1 VNEQTV
7 RLSVDLGRGLVLPN
21 PVLAASGTF
30 GYGPEYAPFIDVSK
44 LGGIIV
50 KTLTLE
56 PRDGNPAPRI
66 AETSAGMLN
75 AIGLENVGI
84 ETFLDERLPEAKQY
98 AVPLIANIYGES
110 VDEFVTLAER
120 LSSVD
125 GVSGIELNLSC
136 PNIEHGETGAA
147 GLMVA
152 QDPDAVGRVVAAV
165 RRATELPIIAKLSPN
180 VTDIRP
186 IVRSAADAGADAVSL
201 INTLLGMAIDI
212 ETRQPKIANVTGGLS
227 GPAIHPVAV
236 RMVWEAAAAV
246 DVPVIGVGGIVRA
259 EDAIEFIVAGASA
272 VAVGSATFRS
282 PNTALDVL
290 DGIRSYMA
298 THDISDI
305 NQLVGSLET

>member
-1 VNEQTV
+1 MNEQTV

-30 GYGPEYAPFIDVSK
+30 GYGPEYAPYIDVSK

-98 AVPLIANIYGES
+98 GVPLIANIYGES
-110 VDEFVTLAER
+110 VDEFVTLVER

-186 IVRSAADAGADAVSL
+186 IARSAADAGADAVSL

-236 RMVWEAAAAV
+236 RMVWETAAAV
-246 DVPVIGVGGIVRA
+246 DVPVIGVGGIVEA

-298 THDISDI
+298 AHDITDI
-305 NQLVGSLET
+305 NQLVGSIET